1 MRRKPVIGLLGLLLV
16 GNPMADSISADSISY
31 TGIEISTLERR
42 FALFLAD
49 FCMRISAVFLF
60 PAEVLVK
67 DSESQTPVSY
77 SLLIV
82 TMSSIW
88 FSFRD
93 MGTGQDRRQTPDKQ
107 LRCLKVSHL
116 SLRRDT

>member
-1 MRRKPVIGLLGLLLV
+1 MRRKPVILGLLLV
-16 GNPMADSISADSISY
+16 GNPMADSNSADSISY

-49 FCMRISAVFLF
+49 FLHAHIRSIFISGGSSGEGFQITDPSFLF
-60 PAEVLVK
+60 IINS
-67 DSESQTPVSY
+67 DY
-77 SLLIV
+77 G
-82 TMSSIW
+82 SIW